1 MPGLRALSSAADAPY
16 DVVVIGGG
24 PGGYPAAIKAGQMGL
39 KVACIEKRGRL
50 GGTCLNVGCIP
61 SKALLHSSHLYEEA
75 AHGWGPHGISAD
87 NVKMD
92 LGKLMEHK
100 SKTVTGLTGGIEGLL
115 KKYKVDYFKGTGEIL
130 AAGSVKIHPIEGAE
144 GGTLSAKNIVIATG
158 SEPAKLP
165 GVPVDEKTIVT
176 STGALELSEV
186 PKKMVVVG
194 GGVIGLEMG
203 SVWRRLGS
211 EVTVVEFMDGIGG
224 PMDKEMATTL
234 LRVFKKQGMKFKL
247 STKVN
252 SAAVLPTGGAKLEID
267 SVKGD
272 KPETIEADI
281 VLVSTGRAPV
291 TEGLGL
297 ENVGVKVSAR
307 GQVEIDDHFATN
319 VPGIFAIGDVVR
331 GPMLAHKAEEEGIAV
346 IEQIAGKGGHV
357 NYDCIP
363 GVIYT
368 HPEVATVG
376 KTEEELKAAG
386 VEYKVGK
393 FPFMANSR
401 ARANADT
408 DGLVKMIADKET
420 DRLLG
425 IHIIASNAGEMIA
438 EGVLAMEYGAS
449 AEDIGRTCHAHPT
462 MSEAFKEAAMAVYD
476 KPIHF

>member
-1 MPGLRALSSAADAPY
+1 
-16 DVVVIGGG
+16 
-24 PGGYPAAIKAGQMGL
+24 MGM

-92 LGKLMEHK
+92 LDKLMAHK
-100 SKTVTGLTGGIEGLL
+100 AKTVTGLTGGIEGLF
-115 KKYKVDYFKGTGEIL
+115 KKYKVDYFKGTGEIVS
-130 AAGSVKIHPIEGAE
+130 AGSVKMHPME
-144 GGTLSAKNIVIATG
+144 GGDVSTLAAKNIVIATG

-165 GVPVDEKTIVT
+165 GVPV
-176 STGALELSEV
+176 
-186 PKKMVVVG
+186 
-194 GGVIGLEMG
+194 
-203 SVWRRLGS
+203 
-211 EVTVVEFMDGIGG
+211 VEFMDGIGG
-224 PMDKEMATTL
+224 PMDKEMSTSL
-234 LRVFKKQGMKFKL
+234 LRIFKKQGMKFKL

-252 SAAVLPTGGAKLEID
+252 SAEALPGGGAKLEID
-267 SVKGD
+267 TVAGG
-272 KPETIEADI
+272 KPETIETDI

-297 ENVGVKVSAR
+297 DNVGVKVNKR

-331 GPMLAHKAEEEGIAV
+331 GAMLAHKAEEEGIAI

-357 NYDCIP
+357 NYEAIP

-376 KTEEELKAAG
+376 KTEEELKAEG
-386 VEYKVGK
+386 VNYKKGT

-408 DGLVKMIADKET
+408 DGMVKMLADAET

-462 MSEAFKEAAMAVYD
+462 MSEAFKEAAMATYD